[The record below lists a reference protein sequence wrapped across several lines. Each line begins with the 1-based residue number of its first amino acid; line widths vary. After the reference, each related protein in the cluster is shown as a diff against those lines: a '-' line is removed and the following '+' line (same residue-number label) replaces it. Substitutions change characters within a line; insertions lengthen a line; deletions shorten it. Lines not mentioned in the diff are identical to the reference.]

1 MPKFISVD
9 GVWKPITKSTKKLLR
24 GMGLKTIGQNVKN
37 DSNLAVDTQ
46 VEDEERIEESGSD
59 EQKKTLANI
68 KKRRGGKGK
77 RIKTKS
83 A

>member
-37 DSNLAVDTQ
+37 DSNIAVDTQ